1 MLESVHELKIFVVT
15 LLAKLVARKNKD
27 SQLVAIFIRQG
38 IQLNE
43 VPDGSSSHGCDIIYK
58 HDFPFEL
65 SEVEVCTLLG
75 FVSGAPSKWFLLEV
89 MERGHCT
96 NGNPTGL

>member
-38 IQLNE
+38 IQLHCWPNWLHE
-43 VPDGSSSHGCDIIYK
+43 KTRIANLLPY
-58 HDFPFEL
+58 L
-65 SEVEVCTLLG
+65 SARA
-75 FVSGAPSKWFLLEV
+75 FS
-89 MERGHCT
+89 
-96 NGNPTGL
+96 

>member
-1 MLESVHELKIFVVT
+1 MLESVHKLKNFVVT

-75 FVSGAPSKWFLLEV
+75 FVSGAPSKGFLLEV